1 MIGLFYWAYE
11 MKSVQGFHIMDLQK
25 ESLFMKHYRR
35 IEKTIQNPSRHWVG
49 NGFNVQQYFPSR
61 QGMSFMER
69 FSPFILMDY
78 NAPSTFKG
86 TNDDVGVDIHP
97 HRGFETV
104 TFAFKGKVEHGDN
117 HGHSGVIQ
125 EGDIQWMT
133 AGSGVLHKEFHEK
146 EWAKH
151 DRVFHMIQL
160 WVNLPAKDKMTQPN
174 YQALTK
180 GDIGSFVDEKSG
192 AKVILYAGEAFNH
205 KGVANTFSPM
215 NIFKIALRKG
225 QHIDLNEPNDFNL
238 GFLVISGSVEVN
250 EDKVLQESDFV
261 LFRNEAGLVE
271 INALEDA
278 EVFVL
283 SGKPLNEPVVA
294 GGPFVMNTEDE
305 LRQAYLDYQ
314 SGKFGSFDF

>member
-1 MIGLFYWAYE
+1 
-11 MKSVQGFHIMDLQK
+11 MKQM
-25 ESLFMKHYRR
+25 RR
-35 IEKTIQNPSRHWVG
+35 IEKIIQNPPRHWVG
-49 NGFNVQQYFPSR
+49 NGFNVQQYFPSN

-78 NAPSTFKG
+78 NAPATFKG
-86 TNDDVGVDIHP
+86 TEGDVGVDIHP

-117 HGHSGVIQ
+117 HGHSGIIQ

-133 AGSGVLHKEFHEK
+133 AGSGVLHKEFHER

-160 WVNLPAKDKMTQPN
+160 WVNLPAKDKMTAPN

-180 GDIGSFVDEKSG
+180 NEIPSFVEEKSE
-192 AKVILYAGEAFNH
+192 ANIILYAGEVFKH
-205 KGVANTFSPM
+205 KGIAHTFSPM
-215 NIFKIALRKG
+215 NIYKINLKKD
-225 QHIDLNEPNDFNL
+225 HKIDLDEPSTYNT
-238 GFLVISGSVEVN
+238 GFLLISGVVN
-250 EDKVLQESDFV
+250 INDDKVVREQDFV
-261 LFRNEAGLVE
+261 LFKNEAGVIELSA
-271 INALEDA
+271 IEDA
-278 EVFVL
+278 EIFVL

-294 GGPFVMNTEDE
+294 GGPFVMNTENE

-314 SGKFGSFDF
+314 AGKFGPFDF